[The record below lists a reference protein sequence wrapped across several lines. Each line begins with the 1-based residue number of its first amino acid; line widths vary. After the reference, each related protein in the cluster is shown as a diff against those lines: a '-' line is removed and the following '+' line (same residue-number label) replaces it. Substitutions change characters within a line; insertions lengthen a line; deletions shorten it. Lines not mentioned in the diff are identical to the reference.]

1 MRNINELIGIIN
13 GISYDG
19 IINKLEVAGLSSWVK
34 KNRNLSY
41 EPRQARLI
49 SLVEQ
54 VLEAR
59 GYIRY
64 RTAFHRAEN
73 RNSPAVRGQGRFQV
87 SDTDNAADV
96 HSGGGGT
103 Y

>member
-1 MRNINELIGIIN
+1 MRNINELLGIIN

-34 KNRNLSY
+34 NNRNLSY

-54 VLEAR
+54 VLKDRIITEEER
-59 GYIRY
+59 EMLI
-64 RTAFHRAEN
+64 
-73 RNSPAVRGQGRFQV
+73 
-87 SDTDNAADV
+87 DNCRQ
-96 HSGGGGT
+96 
-103 Y
+103 

>member
-1 MRNINELIGIIN
+1 MMRNINELIGIIN

-19 IINKLEVAGLSSWVK
+19 IINKLEVAELSSWVK

-54 VLEAR
+54 VLEDDLR
-59 GYIRY
+59 LKLL
-64 RTAFHRAEN
+64 E
-73 RNSPAVRGQGRFQV
+73 VEKE
-87 SDTDNAADV
+87 D
-96 HSGGGGT
+96 
-103 Y
+103 